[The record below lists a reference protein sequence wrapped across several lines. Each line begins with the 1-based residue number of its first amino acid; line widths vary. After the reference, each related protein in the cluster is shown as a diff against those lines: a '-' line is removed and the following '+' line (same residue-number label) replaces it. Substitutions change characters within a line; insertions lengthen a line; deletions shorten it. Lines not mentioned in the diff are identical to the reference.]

1 MPGVGLFF
9 GVVVMVVLVYLCWV
23 CWGGFKKICAAFVV
37 FLVVA
42 VVF

>member
-9 GVVVMVVLVYLCWV
+9 GVLVMVVLVYLLWDY
-23 CWGGFKKICAAFVV
+23 WGGFRKNRAAFVV